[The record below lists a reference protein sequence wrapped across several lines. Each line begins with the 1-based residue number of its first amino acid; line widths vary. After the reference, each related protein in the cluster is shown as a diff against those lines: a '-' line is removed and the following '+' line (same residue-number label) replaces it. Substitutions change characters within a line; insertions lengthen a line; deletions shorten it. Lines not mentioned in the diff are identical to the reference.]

1 MKQKDKEKQTNKT
14 VYLILIALLLV
25 GGLAYVSYQ
34 IKQKNDDSSYL
45 ADDDSSSSD
54 SIDDDNED
62 SESDEDDEEDSDT
75 ESENIS
81 KVTSMVKKGFK
92 GTATVSYDDED
103 DVTKIVPTDKEFVDE
118 VVEVANGDLKST
130 VWDGITNS
138 VNSISSEIKDKYDVT
153 TAIAIVNPRNEDK
166 ILYEAKSGSTVY
178 DVVTDGSQE

>member
-1 MKQKDKEKQTNKT
+1 MKAKDNKDEKQANKT
-14 VYLILIALLLV
+14 IYLILIALLLI
-25 GGLAYVSYQ
+25 GGLAYASYQ
-34 IKQKNDDSSYL
+34 IKQKNDDASYL

-54 SIDDDNED
+54 STDDD
-62 SESDEDDEEDSDT
+62 DSDT
-75 ESENIS
+75 ESENDENID

-103 DVTKIVPTDKEFVDE
+103 DVIKIVPTDKEFVDE

-130 VWDGITNS
+130 AWDDIKNS
-138 VNSISSEIKDKYDVT
+138 VNNISSEIKDKYDVT